1 MSLQVMTMRFFF
13 FVTISYPTRRQF
25 DVIGLAIVNL
35 LRLPP
40 AKENIVSAAQID
52 CEAPVRNSVVL
63 LVGLERC
70 SANEA
75 EATEK
80 RAS

>member
-1 MSLQVMTMRFFF
+1 MTIRFFF
-13 FVTISYPTRRQF
+13 SATISYPTRRQF
-25 DVIGLAIVNL
+25 DIVGLAIVNL

-40 AKENIVSAAQID
+40 AKENIVSSAQID
-52 CEAPVRNSVVL
+52 CETPVLSSVVL
-63 LVGLERC
+63 LDGLERC